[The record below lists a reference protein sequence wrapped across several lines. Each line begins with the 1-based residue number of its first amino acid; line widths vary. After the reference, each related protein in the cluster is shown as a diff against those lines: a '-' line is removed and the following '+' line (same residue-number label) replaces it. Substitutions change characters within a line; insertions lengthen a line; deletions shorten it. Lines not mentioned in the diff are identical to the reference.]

1 MPLILRIHTYRN
13 QPVPAL
19 APVRFSE
26 SGGTLGRSAENTLV
40 LDDPSKYISR
50 THSKLS
56 FREGAYYLEDL
67 GSNPSVVNDRPVGKG
82 REVMLGDGDRIV
94 IGDYQLEALVQAD
107 SIAAP
112 LIAPAPMNNPGLP
125 LFEPPPAVAAPQLPP
140 LQFDI
145 PAAPAAPAP
154 AAPIAPPDAL
164 AGARLLDLGS
174 DAGFTGSQDDP
185 LGLNLFGN
193 ATPLAAPKAG
203 FGLHDLNPPDQ
214 FRAAQ
219 SDHLSP
225 ELASF
230 SLPPAAPRSTGA
242 MAIPDDYDFLADFS
256 TSAAPTA
263 APAAAPAPAAP
274 VAPAPAI
281 PAWPPE
287 AFAAPAAP
295 AGIPA
300 AMPSAAPVF
309 ASPAQAPLGAAPFT
323 GQSSASDSEILQALL
338 RGLGLPDLKLEST
351 GPQMA
356 ENIGAMLREATSGTM
371 DVLMARA
378 LTKKESRMDMTMMAV
393 RSNNPLKFFPNV
405 DSALTQLLSN
415 TMAGYMPPVQAMASA
430 FDDLKAHELSVIAG
444 MRAAL
449 SALLQRFDPA
459 QIERRTPPASVMDKM
474 GGGTSRKARMW
485 EQMVEIYSE
494 VATDVDEVQGLFG
507 DKFSA
512 AYEEQV
518 DRLRRGGK

>member
-19 APVRFSE
+19 APGHFSE
-26 SGGTLGRSAENTLV
+26 SGGTLGRSTENTLV

-82 REVMLGDGDRIV
+82 RETMLVDGDRIV
-94 IGDYQLEALVQAD
+94 IGDYQLEARVQAD
-107 SIAAP
+107 SVAAP
-112 LIAPAPMNNPGLP
+112 LVVPLPLNNPSLP
-125 LFEPPPAVAAPQLPP
+125 LFEPPPPVVAPQLPP
-140 LQFDI
+140 LSFD
-145 PAAPAAPAP
+145 
-154 AAPIAPPDAL
+154 APIAPAVAPVTRAAVPDAL
-164 AGARLLDLGS
+164 AGARLLDLGA
-174 DAGFTGSQDDP
+174 DASFSGSQDDP
-185 LGLNLFGN
+185 LGLNLFGS
-193 ATPLAAPKAG
+193 ATPLASPAAG
-203 FGLHDLNPPDQ
+203 FGLHDLNPPNQ

-230 SLPPAAPRSTGA
+230 SLPPATPRSA
-242 MAIPDDYDFLADFS
+242 VVMAIPDDYDLLADFAP
-256 TSAAPTA
+256 SAAPS
-263 APAAAPAPAAP
+263 APAASIAPP
-274 VAPAPAI
+274 PAI
-281 PAWPPE
+281 PAWAPE
-287 AFAAPAAP
+287 AFAAPA
-295 AGIPA
+295 
-300 AMPSAAPVF
+300 F
-309 ASPAQAPLGAAPFT
+309 ASPVQAPLGGASFA
-323 GQSSASDSEILQALL
+323 GQSSGGDSEILQALL

-474 GGGTSRKARMW
+474 GGGASRKARMW
-485 EQMVEIYSE
+485 EQMVEIYGE

>member
-13 QPVPAL
+13 QPAPAL
-19 APVRFSE
+19 APGRFSE
-26 SGGTLGRSAENTLV
+26 SGGTLGRALDNTLV
-40 LDDPSKYISR
+40 LEDPSKYISR
-50 THSKLS
+50 THAKVS
-56 FREGAYYLEDL
+56 FREGHYYLEDL
-67 GSNPSVVNDRPVGKG
+67 GSNPSIVNDRPAGKG
-82 REVMLGDGDRIV
+82 RELLLGEGDRIV
-94 IGDYQLEALVQAD
+94 IGDYQLEAQVQAD
-107 SIAAP
+107 SVAAP
-112 LIAPAPMNNPGLP
+112 LIAQP
-125 LFEPPPAVAAPQLPP
+125 LFEPMPVAAPAQLAG
-140 LQFDI
+140 LFDT
-145 PAAPAAPAP
+145 PVAPVVNVPNAL
-154 AAPIAPPDAL
+154 PDAL
-164 AGARLLDLGS
+164 AGARLLDLGA
-174 DAGFTGSQDDP
+174 DASFASSQNDP
-185 LGLNLFGN
+185 LGLNLFGS
-193 ATPLAAPKAG
+193 AVPLGNTGPG
-203 FGLHDLNPPDQ
+203 FGVHDLNPPEP
-214 FRAAQ
+214 FRAAE

-230 SLPPAAPRSTGA
+230 SLPPATARSHPGPL
-242 MAIPDDYDFLADFS
+242 AIPDDYDLLADF
-256 TSAAPTA
+256 APTA
-263 APAAAPAPAAP
+263 APSRSAAAALVPATGEVSSPAPAPTAH
-274 VAPAPAI
+274 PAMLSP
-281 PAWPPE
+281 
-287 AFAAPAAP
+287 
-295 AGIPA
+295 
-300 AMPSAAPVF
+300 PVF
-309 ASPAQAPLGAAPFT
+309 SSAGQAPLSASPFA
-323 GQSSASDSEILQALL
+323 GQPSASDSEILQALL

-459 QIERRTPPASVMDKM
+459 QIERRTPAASVMDKM
-474 GGGTSRKARMW
+474 SGSTSRKARMW
-485 EQMVEIYSE
+485 EQIVEIYSE

>member
-1 MPLILRIHTYRN
+1 MSLILRINTYRN
-13 QPVPAL
+13 QPAPGL
-19 APVRFSE
+19 APGHFSQA
-26 SGGTLGRSAENTLV
+26 GGTLGRSVENTLV
-40 LDDPSKYISR
+40 LEDPSKYISR
-50 THSKLS
+50 THARVT

-67 GSNPSVVNDRPVGKG
+67 GSNPSVVNDRPAGKG
-82 REVMLGDGDRIV
+82 REITLNAGDRIV
-94 IGDYQLEALVQAD
+94 IGDYQLDVLIQAD
-107 SIAAP
+107 AITSAALFQPP
-112 LIAPAPMNNPGLP
+112 LNNPALP
-125 LFEPPPAVAAPQLPP
+125 LFEPAPAAAPVQLPG
-140 LQFDI
+140 LFD
-145 PAAPAAPAP
+145 AAPAP
-154 AAPIAPPDAL
+154 VVAAPSPPPDAL
-164 AGARLLDLGS
+164 AGARLLDLGA
-174 DAGFTGSQDDP
+174 DASFAASQNDP

-193 ATPLAAPKAG
+193 ATPLGANAAG
-203 FGLHDLNPPDQ
+203 FDLHELNPPAP

-230 SLPPAAPRSTGA
+230 SLPPAPAQRSAGSL
-242 MAIPDDYDFLADFS
+242 AIPDDYDLLADFAP
-256 TSAAPTA
+256 SAPSAPAVQA
-263 APAAAPAPAAP
+263 AAVVPAWEPQPAAAPAPM
-274 VAPAPAI
+274 PAH
-281 PAWPPE
+281 
-287 AFAAPAAP
+287 
-295 AGIPA
+295 PA
-300 AMPSAAPVF
+300 AMQSTPAFSN
-309 ASPAQAPLGAAPFT
+309 PAQPGVGAASFA
-323 GQSSASDSEILQALL
+323 GQPSASDSEILQALL
-338 RGLGLPDLKLEST
+338 RGLGLPDLKLESS

-459 QIERRTPPASVMDKM
+459 QIERRTPPASVMDKLA
-474 GGGTSRKARMW
+474 GSTSRKARMW
-485 EQMVEIYSE
+485 EQMVEIYGE

>member
-1 MPLILRIHTYRN
+1 MPLILRINTYRN
-13 QPVPAL
+13 QPAPGL
-19 APVRFSE
+19 APGAFSE

-40 LDDPSKYISR
+40 LEDPSKYISR
-50 THSKLS
+50 THARVT
-56 FREGAYYLEDL
+56 FRDGAYYLEDL
-67 GSNPSVVNDRPVGKG
+67 GSNPSIVNDRPAGKG
-82 REVMLGDGDRIV
+82 REIILNAGDRMV
-94 IGDYQLEALVQAD
+94 IGDYQLEVLIQAD
-107 SIAAP
+107 AVTGAP
-112 LIAPAPMNNPGLP
+112 TTQPPVSNLALP
-125 LFEPPPAVAAPQLPP
+125 LFEPALAAVPLQLPSLFDAHPAPIVAAPQPLPHA
-140 LQFDI
+140 L
-145 PAAPAAPAP
+145 
-154 AAPIAPPDAL
+154 PDTL
-164 AGARLLDLGS
+164 AGARLLDMGS
-174 DAGFTGSQDDP
+174 DASFAASQNDP
-185 LGLNLFGN
+185 LGLNLFASTAASGT
-193 ATPLAAPKAG
+193 TPAG
-203 FGLHDLNPPDQ
+203 FGLHELNPPDS

-230 SLPPAAPRSTGA
+230 ALPPAAPQVQAASHTA
-242 MAIPDDYDFLADFS
+242 SMAIPEDYDLLADFAP
-256 TSAAPTA
+256 SAPPAQGAAAIPVRDQPPSPAPLPMA
-263 APAAAPAPAAP
+263 AHPQDMHSAPA
-274 VAPAPAI
+274 
-281 PAWPPE
+281 
-287 AFAAPAAP
+287 
-295 AGIPA
+295 
-300 AMPSAAPVF
+300 F
-309 ASPAQAPLGAAPFT
+309 ASQAQPQLGAAPFT
-323 GQSSASDSEILQALL
+323 GQPSASDSEILQALL

-474 GGGTSRKARMW
+474 AGSTSRKARMW
-485 EQMVEIYSE
+485 EQIVEIYGE

>member
-19 APVRFSE
+19 APGRYSRL
-26 SGGTLGRSAENTLV
+26 GGTLGRSVENTLV

-50 THSKLS
+50 THAKVS
-56 FREGAYYLEDL
+56 FREGAYFLEDL
-67 GSNPSVVNDRPVGKG
+67 GSNPSVVNDRPLGKG
-82 REVMLGDGDRIV
+82 REIILCEGDRIV
-94 IGDYQLEALVQAD
+94 IGDYQLEVLIQDDTQSV
-107 SIAAP
+107 P
-112 LIAPAPMNNPGLP
+112 RIAPAPPNNPALP
-125 LFEPPPAVAAPQLPP
+125 LFEPPSPVAAQPLPP
-140 LQFDI
+140 LLFES
-145 PAAPAAPAP
+145 PAAPAKPTPAVL
-154 AAPIAPPDAL
+154 PDAL
-164 AGARLLDLGS
+164 AGARLLDLGA
-174 DAGFTGSQDDP
+174 DASFAGSMNDP

-193 ATPLAAPKAG
+193 GAPSSSPSAHVDLPGLNSLDPL
-203 FGLHDLNPPDQ
+203 
-214 FRAAQ
+214 RAAE

-230 SLPPAAPRSTGA
+230 SLPAAAPRNNSL
-242 MAIPDDYDFLADFS
+242 AIPEDYDPLADFAPFATPAPVANP
-256 TSAAPTA
+256 TSPPAWEPAAQPAPQPMTA
-263 APAAAPAPAAP
+263 PLQTAMTYASGAPAAHNPGQ
-274 VAPAPAI
+274 V
-281 PAWPPE
+281 
-287 AFAAPAAP
+287 
-295 AGIPA
+295 AGIP
-300 AMPSAAPVF
+300 
-309 ASPAQAPLGAAPFT
+309 
-323 GQSSASDSEILQALL
+323 SDVDSVILQALL

-430 FDDLKAHELSVIAG
+430 FDDLKAHELSIIAG

-449 SALLQRFDPA
+449 TALLQRLDPA
-459 QIERRTPPASVMDKM
+459 QIEQRTPPASVIDKM
-474 GGGTSRKARMW
+474 GGSTSRKARMW
-485 EQMVEIYSE
+485 EQMVQTYSE

>member
-1 MPLILRIHTYRN
+1 MPLILHIDTYRN
-13 QPVPAL
+13 QPAPGL
-19 APVRFSE
+19 APGHFSQA
-26 SGGTLGRSAENTLV
+26 GGTLGRSPENTLV
-40 LDDPSKYISR
+40 LEDPSKYISR
-50 THSKLS
+50 THARVT

-67 GSNPSVVNDRPVGKG
+67 GSNPSIVNDRPAGKG
-82 REVMLGDGDRIV
+82 REITLSAGDRIV
-94 IGDYQLEALVQAD
+94 IGDYQLQVLIQAD
-107 SIAAP
+107 AVTAQAP
-112 LIAPAPMNNPGLP
+112 IPPPLNNPALP
-125 LFEPPPAVAAPQLPP
+125 LFEP
-140 LQFDI
+140 
-145 PAAPAAPAP
+145 APAAAPLQLPGLFDAPPAP
-154 AAPIAPPDAL
+154 VMAAPHPLPDAL
-164 AGARLLDLGS
+164 AGARLLDPGA
-174 DAGFTGSQDDP
+174 DASFAASQNDP
-185 LGLNLFGN
+185 LGLNLF
-193 ATPLAAPKAG
+193 ASAAPLSANAAG
-203 FGLHDLNPPDQ
+203 FDLHELNPPAP

-230 SLPPAAPRSTGA
+230 SLPPAPAPGSAGS
-242 MAIPDDYDFLADFS
+242 MAIPDDYDLLADFAP
-256 TSAAPTA
+256 SAAPAVQA
-263 APAAAPAPAAP
+263 AAVVPAWEPQPAAAPAPMP
-274 VAPAPAI
+274 TH
-281 PAWPPE
+281 
-287 AFAAPAAP
+287 
-295 AGIPA
+295 PA
-300 AMPSAAPVF
+300 AMQSTPAFSN
-309 ASPAQAPLGAAPFT
+309 PAQPGVGAASFA
-323 GQSSASDSEILQALL
+323 GQPSASDSDILQALL
-338 RGLGLPDLKLEST
+338 RGLGLPELKLESS

-356 ENIGAMLREATSGTM
+356 ENIGAMLREATAGTM

-459 QIERRTPPASVMDKM
+459 QIERRTPPASVMDKLA
-474 GGGTSRKARMW
+474 GSTSRKARMW
-485 EQMVEIYSE
+485 EQMVEIYGE